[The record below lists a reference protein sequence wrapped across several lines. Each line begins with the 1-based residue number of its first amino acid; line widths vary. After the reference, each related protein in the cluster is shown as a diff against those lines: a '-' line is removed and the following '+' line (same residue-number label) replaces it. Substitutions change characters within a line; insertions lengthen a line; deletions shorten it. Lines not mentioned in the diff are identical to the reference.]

1 MLVMNGNNV
10 RTNPNNG
17 SVQFQDPSGYFVP
30 YILPDMAT
38 VIRAPGMNNEKCLS
52 YFKINAEWIENPAIS
67 KVNAGKSPKYILIKM
82 VLVMVMVVVKMVVN
96 AAYFVKKC

>member
-1 MLVMNGNNV
+1 MLERNGNNV
-10 RTNPNNG
+10 RENPNIG
-17 SVQFQDPSGYFVP
+17 SVLFQDPLGYFVP

-52 YFKINAEWIENPAIS
+52 NFKINAEWIENPAIS